1 MARSVK
7 KQQETAK
14 TEEEKRQERAKN
26 MWHGQSAKNVRHGD
40 KNVLHFAKNEW
51 HVQKM

>member
-1 MARSVK
+1 MARSGK

-26 MWHGQSAKNVRHGD
+26 MWHGQSAKNVWHGA
-40 KNVLHFAKNEW
+40 KNLLNFAKN
-51 HVQKM
+51 